1 MCREC
6 GRKKEQDFLSGVFN
20 SRHRP
25 GRRRCV
31 RGVSDRYAVASRD
44 IVYPVRGR
52 KKEQDFLGEVFN
64 SRRRPSCSL
73 LLILGTSAEVKR
85 IPQKLPQK
93 FLRIP
98 LEAALHHLLQCG
110 VRPGFPGL
118 KLPQKF
124 LRIPLEAA
132 LHHLL
137 QCGVRPGFPDR
148 DGHEKS
154 PGKFLTSRGSV
165 DLRSGVRGRGRGPRG
180 SSRRGRPGPP
190 PRGLGPAHPRAARPG
205 RAGRGQPRP
214 RGPRPRR
221 GS

>member
-1 MCREC
+1 VCREC

-110 VRPGFPGL
+110 VRPGFP
-118 KLPQKF
+118 
-124 LRIPLEAA
+124 
-132 LHHLL
+132 
-137 QCGVRPGFPDR
+137 DR